1 MVLIKTGTGYV
12 NILTKP
18 LKRVDLRHMA
28 AHIRNEELQF
38 REREV
43 KHTMAELMAEG
54 KIHGIP
60 EWYYDGATNS
70 LLNGGVNP
78 NGIEPTIVPF
88 ERIIAI
94 AKNVLDN

>member
-1 MVLIKTGTGYV
+1 
-12 NILTKP
+12 
-18 LKRVDLRHMA
+18 
-28 AHIRNEELQF
+28 
-38 REREV
+38 
-43 KHTMAELMAEG
+43 MAELMAEG